1 MSIHNLPASIAGSK
15 FPFDDTL
22 ISRLRRGMSILMTY
36 NDSVMRRGIVFLE
49 PSSNPQFM
57 WWQSRTRFVT
67 GEVPVCQT
75 LLHGIDEIRW
85 PSLKLEPVPQFE
97 IWFAKLPFAMK
108 LLLGHPTRGQLRA
121 PQPLKKTPP
130 PQSSPQQAKWPREYE
145 IHSPPCE
152 VPSFV
157 NTQGPL
163 TRKVRSDKEVRRGKR
178 TSLPTH
184 AEDSGPP
191 RKVRSEKNNRDS
203 SLAMS
208 GHSVSPPTPPPGPSF
223 VAGAFFWVRLFV
235 VPPTDPTVP
244 STATAFLVAP
254 TFGVVDGLKDAVKSK
269 VPEELAGVSVLRL
282 KVWGHDARSKRW
294 VPLDEDTVLKL
305 NDRATSYHVV
315 VLPK

>member
-130 PQSSPQQAKWPREYE
+130 PQSSPKQAKWPREYE

-163 TRKVRSDKEVRRGKR
+163 EGAIGQGSSKGKKDLFGYARRRFRATPQGAIGKEQQR
-178 TSLPTH
+178 
-184 AEDSGPP
+184 
-191 RKVRSEKNNRDS
+191 
-203 SLAMS
+203 
-208 GHSVSPPTPPPGPSF
+208 
-223 VAGAFFWVRLFV
+223 FV
-235 VPPTDPTVP
+235 VGHVRAFSVTPNS
-244 STATAFLVAP
+244 STRPIFRRW
-254 TFGVVDGLKDAVKSK
+254 GLLLGTIVCGASDRPHRAVHRHGL
-269 VPEELAGVSVLRL
+269 PCGPD
-282 KVWGHDARSKRW
+282 VWGCRRPQGRGEVQSTRGAGRGVRPATQGLGPRRSFQT
-294 VPLDEDTVLKL
+294 LGALG
-305 NDRATSYHVV
+305 
-315 VLPK
+315 